1 MLPISGRMEPLIWFE
16 SRYKETNLDWNSELV
31 IKEGQ
36 ETQILH
42 VAYFWQNGTINL
54 V

>member
-1 MLPISGRMEPLIWFE
+1 MLPISDIMEPLIWFE
-16 SRYKETNLDWNSELV
+16 SRRMDWTGGLV